1 MKRVNLLL
9 VSLLFSTSNGWAST
23 LNVDLTGGVA
33 RWGNAIVSSS
43 GDDMVPS
50 FWTPTHC
57 LTPTAKWIP
66 GAFVTPPPTTIMMS
80 SGGASIA
87 FPITFKGFE
96 YHTGSAG
103 TVIGNGSSGGPY
115 CSSGDFTSG
124 IATVM
129 GGAGCLL
136 VNNLTTGAKVVTPY
150 AFIRPIFSIDD
161 TALADAFDKQ
171 PQGLY
176 RGSVSLSQFYQYY
189 LGDIKTQYIDSQPFV
204 LEISHTP
211 AYITSV
217 ELTGESEMKPVYGVG
232 TDDVSAKTSFDVTA
246 SGFFSDG
253 MKVMLNRSDDYI
265 LRNSGSEIPYSIKCI
280 GCSDGEYLVEEG
292 VVSNPS
298 SPSLKVSG
306 VEVNTIN
313 FTIDVEFN
321 AVPLDPLEVGSY
333 TDTFTLIFEPDV

>member
-9 VSLLFSTSNGWAST
+9 VSLILSASNSWAST
-23 LNVDLTGGVA
+23 LNVDLTAGVV
-33 RWGNAIVSSS
+33 RWDNAIHTGS
-43 GDDMVPS
+43 DDMVPS
-50 FWTPTHC
+50 FWTPTHG
-57 LTPTAKWIP
+57 LTPTNKWIP
-66 GAFVTPPPTTIMMS
+66 GSFVTTPPTSIMVS

-87 FPITFKGFE
+87 LPITFKGFE

-103 TVIGNGSSGGPY
+103 PNVAFGGVTGTICSGSGWDGVVASVFGTNCTFPNLLE
-115 CSSGDFTSG
+115 TSPS
-124 IATVM
+124 
-129 GGAGCLL
+129 
-136 VNNLTTGAKVVTPY
+136 VVTPY

-161 TALADAFDKQ
+161 TAFTDAFDKQ

-204 LEISHTP
+204 LEITHTP

-217 ELTGESEMKPVYGVG
+217 ELTGESEMTTVYGIG
-232 TDDVSAKTSFDVTA
+232 TNTVSAQTSFDVIA
-246 SGFFSDG
+246 SGFFSNG
-253 MKVMLNRSDDYI
+253 MKMKLNGSDDYK

-280 GCSDGEYLVEEG
+280 GCSNGEYLVEEG

-298 SPSLKVSG
+298 DPSLKMSG
-306 VEVNTIN
+306 AEVNTIN
-313 FTIDVEFN
+313 FKIDVEFN
-321 AVPLDPLEVGSY
+321 SVPLDPLEVGSY